1 MGGNPDVYE
10 TTRVALHATVKNLA
24 QQYTNL
30 TGNEYLYIQCFMLG
44 SISDK
49 NCALPKLRAM
59 EAMFLE
65 QIGIANGSIVKD
77 VREENSDD
85 SLVAEDY

>member
-1 MGGNPDVYE
+1 MSVTLLSCFDVLPCSSYF
-10 TTRVALHATVKNLA
+10 
-24 QQYTNL
+24 
-30 TGNEYLYIQCFMLG
+30 LYIQCFMLG

-65 QIGIANGSIVKD
+65 KIGIANGSIVED

-85 SLVAEDY
+85 SVVAEDY

>member
-1 MGGNPDVYE
+1 
-10 TTRVALHATVKNLA
+10 
-24 QQYTNL
+24 
-30 TGNEYLYIQCFMLG
+30 MLG

-65 QIGIANGSIVKD
+65 KIGIANGSIVED

-85 SLVAEDY
+85 SVVAEDY